1 MREYKHKMEQLIL
14 NPQSKRY
21 VKFGSANHKRL
32 IREGVLPPV
41 EILPVPKPKER
52 LPEQTQQQKMDT
64 EIIKQSVGA
73 VEEHKDQFRGLS
85 QEQSDDLI
93 SKLLYDRLIAVPS
106 KRLVGRP
113 VLNKQPKQR
122 PSTIQ
127 RPISMKPK
135 KKQYVP
141 NFIDDDDDDESIA
154 GSMIETT
161 DFSSESESE

>member
-1 MREYKHKMEQLIL
+1 MEQLIL

-113 VLNKQPKQR
+113 VLNK
-122 PSTIQ
+122 
-127 RPISMKPK
+127 
-135 KKQYVP
+135 
-141 NFIDDDDDDESIA
+141 
-154 GSMIETT
+154 
-161 DFSSESESE
+161 

>member
-1 MREYKHKMEQLIL
+1 MEQLIL

-32 IREGVLPPV
+32 VREGVLPAP
-41 EILPVPKPKER
+41 ETMPAPLPKR
-52 LPEQTQQQKMDT
+52 LPEQNQQEKLDT
-64 EIIKQSVGA
+64 KIIEQSVAA
-73 VEEHKDQFRGLS
+73 VEEHKNQFKGLS
-85 QEQSDDLI
+85 QEQSDELI
-93 SKLLYDRLIAVPS
+93 AKLLYDRLIAVPS

-135 KKQYVP
+135 KKYYP
-141 NFIDDDDDDESIA
+141 HESDEESIA
-154 GSMIETT
+154 SNMIETT

>member
-1 MREYKHKMEQLIL
+1 MEQLIL
-14 NPQSKRY
+14 NPLTKRY

-32 IREGVLPPV
+32 VANGTLSPP
-41 EILPVPKPKER
+41 ETMPAPKPKR
-52 LPEQTQQQKMDT
+52 LPEQTQQQQMDT

-73 VEEHKDQFRGLS
+73 VEEHKEKFKGLS

-113 VLNKQPKQR
+113 VLNKQPKVR

-135 KKQYVP
+135 KKYYP
-141 NFIDDDDDDESIA
+141 THESDEESIA
-154 GSMIETT
+154 SSMIETT